1 MLFQREKMAKEEAKH
16 SYSKAKQRIVQI
28 EQLNDKVE
36 RQTSLLKSQIAK
48 ITDVHNISKLLMMEK
63 IVKLQ
68 RETD

>member
-1 MLFQREKMAKEEAKH
+1 MAKEEANN
-16 SYSKAKQRIVQI
+16 SYSKARQRVIQI

-36 RQTSLLKSQIAK
+36 RQTSLLKSQIQK

-68 RETD
+68 RETDEL